1 MLKWWVKGIESS
13 KGSNKGGINEYE
25 HVVGIKSNEMNAYV
39 ISTHDIAKCS
49 LKQEIKQ
56 VLESNSFSG
65 ISHNRKNN

>member
-1 MLKWWVKGIESS
+1 MKGIKGS
-13 KGSNKGGINEYE
+13 KGCNKGGINEYKL
-25 HVVGIKSNEMNAYV
+25 VFGIKGNEMNAYV

>member
-1 MLKWWVKGIESS
+1 MKRIKGS
-13 KGSNKGGINEYE
+13 KGSKKEGINEYY
-25 HVVGIKSNEMNAYV
+25 HVVGIKGNERNAYV